1 MKNAVFQQ
9 KLKQNPTYNAYER
22 DIAVVNF
29 YFGKST
35 AWEFQRAQSMTIANY
50 IAEMGG
56 LLGLFTGFSFLSAV
70 EILYW
75 LIIPLMKKMGTPVY
89 KTQKNR
95 GV

>member
-9 KLKQNPTYNAYER
+9 KLKTNPTYNAYER
-22 DIAVVNF
+22 DISIVNF

-70 EILYW
+70 EIIYW
-75 LIIPLMKKMGTPVY
+75 LIIPLMKKMGTPVH
-89 KTQKNR
+89 KTRKNR

>member
-1 MKNAVFQQ
+1 MKKAVFQQ

-35 AWEFQRAQSMTIANY
+35 AWAFQHAPSKTMGNY
-50 IAEMGG
+50 IAELGG

-70 EILYW
+70 EIIYW
-75 LIIPLMKKMGTPVY
+75 IIIPFMKKFAVPF
-89 KTQKNR
+89 K

>member
-35 AWEFQRAQSMTIANY
+35 AWEFQHAPSKTIANY
-50 IAEMGG
+50 IGELGG

-70 EILYW
+70 EIIYW
-75 LIIPLMKKMGTPVY
+75 IIIPFMKKFAVPF
-89 KTQKNR
+89 K